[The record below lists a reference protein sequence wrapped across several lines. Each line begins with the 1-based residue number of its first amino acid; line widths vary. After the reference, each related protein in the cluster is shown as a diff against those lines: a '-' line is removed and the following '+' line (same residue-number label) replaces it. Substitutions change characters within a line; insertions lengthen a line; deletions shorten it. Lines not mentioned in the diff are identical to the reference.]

1 MLKVYADE
9 HVIAPL
15 VEALRK
21 RGMDVVTVQE
31 RGREGADDA
40 ALLAEAFHEQRI
52 MLTNDQDFL
61 VLAAQHAARGN
72 AFAPIFFWP
81 QQQRQIGELIRRIIR
96 AASQQEYAKVCSQV
110 FFL

>member
-9 HVIAPL
+9 HVIALL
-15 VEALRK
+15 VEALRQ

-31 RGREGADDA
+31 RGRERADDTE
-40 ALLAEAFHEQRI
+40 LLAEAFHEQRI

-61 VLAAQHAARGN
+61 VLASQHAARGD

-81 QQQRQIGELIRRIIR
+81 QRQRPMGQLIQSIIR
-96 AASQQEYAKVCSQV
+96 AANQQEYAKACSQV